1 MRTTR
6 LTDQTPCMFVN
17 LIHEKHLQTH
27 ERPHST
33 TFDVDPGCKMLEASN
48 IERARSM
55 MDGSTTLTPTLED
68 YLEAIARLVVARGDA
83 RVRDIAEALS
93 VHKSTVTTAL
103 RSLASRGLINY
114 RPYSKATLTP
124 RGRTVAQQIV
134 RRHDVISR
142 FLTDVLSVPKDAAE
156 ESACKIEHAIAP
168 EILDRLSQFIEFVEQ
183 CPRGGTKWIRG
194 FGYFCEDG
202 CTDERCKRCMEL
214 CLNDFQ
220 KKRVDGRRRGAG
232 EEMSTVM
239 LDKMKPGQRGKIARV
254 GGAGAVSRRLVDM
267 GVVRGTTV
275 EVIKV
280 APLGDPIEVKL
291 KGYNLSLRKEEA
303 AGIKVEMG

>member
-1 MRTTR
+1 
-6 LTDQTPCMFVN
+6 
-17 LIHEKHLQTH
+17 
-27 ERPHST
+27 
-33 TFDVDPGCKMLEASN
+33 
-48 IERARSM
+48 

-68 YLEAIARLVVARGDA
+68 YLEAISRLVVARGAA

-103 RSLASRGLINY
+103 RSLADRDLINY

-124 RGRTVAQQIV
+124 LGRTVAQQIV

-142 FLTDVLSVPKDAAE
+142 FLTEVLSVPKDAAE

-183 CPRGGTKWIRG
+183 CPRGGSKWIRG

-202 CTDERCKRCMEL
+202 CTDERCERCIEL
-214 CLNDFQ
+214 CGEDFQ
-220 KKRVDGRRRGAG
+220 KKREAERQGKD
-232 EEMSTVM
+232 EEKMCAM
-239 LDKMKPGQRGKIARV
+239 RLDELNPGQKGKIIRV
-254 GGAGAVSRRLVDM
+254 GGGSAVSRRLVDM

-275 EVIKV
+275 EVI
-280 APLGDPIEVKL
+280 IEVKL

-303 AGIKVEMG
+303 AGINVEIS

>member
-1 MRTTR
+1 M
-6 LTDQTPCMFVN
+6 DQTV
-17 LIHEKHLQTH
+17 
-27 ERPHST
+27 
-33 TFDVDPGCKMLEASN
+33 
-48 IERARSM
+48 
-55 MDGSTTLTPTLED
+55 TLTPTLED
-68 YLEAIARLVVARGDA
+68 YLEAISRLVVAGGAA

-103 RSLASRGLINY
+103 RSLANRGLINY

-183 CPRGGTKWIRG
+183 CPRGGTKWTRG
-194 FGYFCEDG
+194 FGYFCEEG
-202 CTDERCKRCMEL
+202 CTNERCARCMEL
-214 CLNDFQ
+214 CLDDFQ
-220 KKRVDGRRRGAG
+220 KKQVDDQRGEAG
-232 EEMSTVM
+232 KKMTATS
-239 LDKMKPGQRGKIARV
+239 LDKMKPGQKGKIVRV
-254 GGAGAVSRRLVDM
+254 RGAGAVSRRLVDM

-303 AGIKVEMG
+303 TGISVEAG

>member
-1 MRTTR
+1 
-6 LTDQTPCMFVN
+6 
-17 LIHEKHLQTH
+17 
-27 ERPHST
+27 
-33 TFDVDPGCKMLEASN
+33 
-48 IERARSM
+48 

-68 YLEAIARLVVARGDA
+68 YLEAISRLVVAKGAA

-103 RSLASRGLINY
+103 RSLADRDLINY
-114 RPYSKATLTP
+114 RPYAKATLTP
-124 RGRTVAQQIV
+124 LGRTVAQQIV
-134 RRHDVISR
+134 HRHDVISR

-156 ESACKIEHAIAP
+156 ESACKIEHVIAP

-183 CPRGGTKWIRG
+183 CPRGGSKWIRG
-194 FGYFCEDG
+194 FGYFCKDG
-202 CTDERCKRCMEL
+202 CTDERCERCIAL
-214 CLNDFQ
+214 CKEDFV
-220 KKRVDGRRRGAG
+220 KKRESEQQGAT
-232 EEMSTVM
+232 EKQMRAVN
-239 LDKMKPGQRGKIARV
+239 LAQMKPGQNGKITRI

-303 AGIKVEMG
+303 AGISVEMSQ